1 MGIGFSLGHLASSL
15 VRKNTSQAR
24 KGHFHQENKKR
35 CQVIPPSQAALVE
48 VMEAKAAVE
57 VMEAKVMEA
66 KAAVEVMEAKADVVG
81 VAVVAAAAATE
92 KVGKWGRVAN
102 AIVWGAAA
110 P

>member
-1 MGIGFSLGHLASSL
+1 MFVDCKPILSNSFIKCASSSSL

-35 CQVIPPSQAALVE
+35 CEVILPSQAALVE

-57 VMEAKVMEA
+57 VMEAK
-66 KAAVEVMEAKADVVG
+66 AAVVG